1 MMVSASGQR
10 AGGKMDFELN
20 EEQEQIKRTIREFA
34 EAELKPHVSEWDE
47 AAHFPIELRP
57 KLAELGVL
65 GVLVPEAYGGAGMGY
80 VEYATIIEEVA
91 RGGSAI
97 RLAIAAHNSFGAGDL
112 LIAAGHE
119 Q

>member
-1 MMVSASGQR
+1 MKVSASGQR

-65 GVLVPEAYGGAGMGY
+65 GVLVPEAYGGGRLGY
-80 VEYATIIEEVA
+80 VENAEIHERQA
-91 RGGSAI
+91 RGDPAI
-97 RLAIAAHNSFGAGDL
+97 RRAIAAHKSFC
-112 LIAAGHE
+112 AGHLPLG
-119 Q
+119 